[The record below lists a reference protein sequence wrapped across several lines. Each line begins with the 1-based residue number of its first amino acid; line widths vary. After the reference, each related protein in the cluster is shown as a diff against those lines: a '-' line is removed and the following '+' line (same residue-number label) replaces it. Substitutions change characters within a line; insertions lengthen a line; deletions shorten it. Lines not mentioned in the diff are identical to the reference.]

1 MDTPNLPPSRNP
13 DTGRPAVLGGAKPR
27 IVAKTHI
34 AGRDL
39 VPDLAARGAS
49 AGVMREYLYWVGVT
63 PSCPREHIDC
73 AGINFPKVNENL
85 IDDPMRTNRKQR
97 VPVIGAIVRL
107 TEDKIRRMREKLP
120 RLVIRFL
127 DDKGQHEEPGTGQ
140 NIGDNFQRPRRGQI
154 ITIPTDE
161 EVKAAQ
167 ERGKAT
173 RQYVMQR
180 QDVPAAR
187 FMFAQL
193 CADQEKGSRGEIY
206 PEPLEVTGL
215 EWPDEIDSEALL
227 Q

>member
-13 DTGRPAVLGGAKPR
+13 DVGRPTNNAPKAPA
-27 IVAKTHI
+27 AKTRI
-34 AGRDL
+34 AGSAL
-39 VPDLAARGAS
+39 VPDLAAHSSRSG
-49 AGVMREYLYWVGVT
+49 GVLHEYLYWVGVT

-85 IDDPMRTNRKQR
+85 VDDPMRTNKKQR

-107 TEDKIRRMREKLP
+107 TEDKIRRMRDKLP

-154 ITIPTDE
+154 ITIPTEDE
-161 EVKAAQ
+161 VASARA
-167 ERGKAT
+167 RGKAS
-173 RQYVMQR
+173 RQYVPQKN
-180 QDVPAAR
+180 DAPAAR

-193 CADQEKGSRGEIY
+193 CADQEKGSRGEVY

-215 EWPDEIDSEALL
+215 EWPDEIDGDSLL